1 MSVYVDSIMP
11 TLINKKWKYSRGCHL
26 VADTV
31 AELHSFAACLGL
43 KREWYQYNKTIPH
56 YDLTANKRREAVK
69 LGAIRVDAREFVEL
83 IRKQRSDKDR
93 SITAKK
99 AVDNSH

>member
-1 MSVYVDSIMP
+1 MSVYVDPIMICTP
-11 TLINKKWKYSRGCHL
+11 NKNWRYKFSCHL

-43 KREWYQYNKTIPH
+43 KRSWFQNKIIPH

-69 LGAIRVDAREFVEL
+69 LEAIEIDKKKFAEL
-83 IRKQRSDKDR
+83 FRKQR
-93 SITAKK
+93 I
-99 AVDNSH
+99 